1 MGSKRRLAFATMNAL
16 RIITGPNLVGILAF
30 AALAVFFVIPLIFM
44 VVVSFYQPDPMAF
57 YKVDFVWENYA
68 KFFSSFYYNVSLR
81 SLWSSALS
89 AAIVVAHAFPLVVF
103 VSDLSRRVQMFWI
116 ILLLALMCLSEV
128 IIGFAWLILM
138 SESAGV
144 PAFLEW
150 IGLWEN
156 PRSLSPSF
164 GAMMIGLVF
173 LGFSIVSLILYPSVA
188 RRDRSVE
195 EAAVTLGTPPALVF
209 FKVLLPT
216 FRTSLISVTLT
227 TFVYLLGVFVMP
239 TMLGRPSDW
248 TMTVIISDKALGDA
262 NLPLGAALAVVMLIV
277 TAIILA
283 LSALITRERRT

>member
-1 MGSKRRLAFATMNAL
+1 MIHAASSGARL
-16 RIITGPNLVGILAF
+16 IGGLAF
-30 AALAVFFVIPLIFM
+30 AALAVFFVVPLLFM
-44 VVVSFYQPDPMAF
+44 VVVSFYQPDPMGF

-68 KFFSSFYYNVSLR
+68 KFFSSFYYTVSFR
-81 SLWSSALS
+81 SLYSSAIGAVLVVVLS
-89 AAIVVAHAFPLVVF
+89 FPLVLF
-103 VSDLSRRVQMFWI
+103 VSDLGRKAQLFWI

-138 SESAGV
+138 SESAGI
-144 PAFLEW
+144 PRFLGW
-150 IGLWEN
+150 IGLWDD

-173 LGFSIVSLILYPSVA
+173 LGFSIVSLILFPSVA
-188 RRDRSVE
+188 RRDRSIE
-195 EAAVTLGTPPALVF
+195 EAAITLGTPPALVF

-216 FRTSLISVTLT
+216 FRTSLLSVTLT

-239 TMLGRPSDW
+239 TMLGRPKDW

-277 TAIILA
+277 TVIVLLA
-283 LSALITRERRT
+283 SALFTRKRVA